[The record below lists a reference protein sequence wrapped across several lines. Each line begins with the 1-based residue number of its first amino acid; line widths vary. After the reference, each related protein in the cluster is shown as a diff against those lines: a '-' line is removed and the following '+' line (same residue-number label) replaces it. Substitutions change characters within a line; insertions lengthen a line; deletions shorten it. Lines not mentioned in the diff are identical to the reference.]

1 MLGALQVRGAA
12 LPMLLSML
20 GMGSSSCGNPS
31 GPDSLP
37 ARLTI
42 LYNGPAASNMDVP
55 SPTAQVSAGVLR
67 VKAAAGFGQSGHSLS
82 TTASLAK
89 ADAAPA
95 SLRVVVNSK
104 SPQNGLQIV
113 WLIVYEVEITGI
125 PAGSYD
131 LTLVRVDDDRPQPR
145 IELRQTVA
153 VP

>member
-1 MLGALQVRGAA
+1 
-12 LPMLLSML
+12 MLLLSTL
-20 GMGSSSCGNPS
+20 GVGSSSCGDPS

-37 ARLTI
+37 VRLTT

-55 SPTAQVSAGVLR
+55 APTAQVVSAGVLR
-67 VKAAAGFGQSGHSLS
+67 VEAAAGFGQSGHSLS
-82 TTASLAK
+82 ATASLAK

-104 SPQNGLQIV
+104 SPQNGLQIL
-113 WLIVYEVEITGI
+113 WLIVYEVEVTGI